1 MRRSDVE
8 RLADIACELD
18 ALANFFP
25 EPARLTIKHC
35 VDELH
40 ATARACAERL
50 GVTIYADDDEGEAV
64 EAR

>member
-8 RLADIACELD
+8 RLADIACDLD
-18 ALANFFP
+18 ALANFFQ
-25 EPARLTIKHC
+25 EEARMAIKRC

-50 GVTIYADDDEGEAV
+50 GVTIYADDDENED